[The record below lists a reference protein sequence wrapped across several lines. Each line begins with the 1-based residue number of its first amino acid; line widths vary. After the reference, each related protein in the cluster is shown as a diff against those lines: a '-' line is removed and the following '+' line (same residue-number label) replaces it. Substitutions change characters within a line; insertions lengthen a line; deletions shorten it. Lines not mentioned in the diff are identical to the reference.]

1 MEENVFFN
9 PGDIVTLKKSIPNAP
24 KMLLL
29 KRKLLYSNTIQND
42 YRIKDLF

>member
-24 KMLLL
+24 KMLVIKKETSLFKHDT
-29 KRKLLYSNTIQND
+29 KRL
-42 YRIKDLF
+42 